1 VIRGGAAPAATGGER
16 ALIQARIDM
25 ERWVTEGGSVPF
37 EAAAV
42 LGATI
47 DRR

>member
-1 VIRGGAAPAATGGER
+1 VV
-16 ALIQARIDM
+16 QARIDM
-25 ERWVTEGGSVPF
+25 DRWITDGGSVPF
-37 EAAAV
+37 GAAAV